1 MPLLLLLLS
10 TAAAAPPLQ
19 IMEMARMTPG
29 QRLELLK
36 EVGGTRV
43 YEERRRESVKIMAE
57 TEARRT
63 QVRRRGGAALRRR
76 SARLQALIMLQA
88 KLK

>member
-1 MPLLLLLLS
+1 
-10 TAAAAPPLQ
+10 
-19 IMEMARMTPG
+19 MEMARMTPG

-43 YEERRRESVKIMAE
+43 YEERRKESVKIMAE

-63 QVRRRGGAALRRR
+63 QVGRQCMCSIRSACLLFNRLAAALRDVCVRDGHDVHG
-76 SARLQALIMLQA
+76 SAW
-88 KLK
+88 

>member
-1 MPLLLLLLS
+1 
-10 TAAAAPPLQ
+10 
-19 IMEMARMTPG
+19 MTPA

-43 YEERRRESVKIMAE
+43 YEERRKESIKIMEE

-63 QVRRRGGAALRRR
+63 QVRAA
-76 SARLQALIMLQA
+76 A
-88 KLK
+88 

>member
-1 MPLLLLLLS
+1 
-10 TAAAAPPLQ
+10 
-19 IMEMARMTPG
+19 MARMTPA

-43 YEERRRESVKIMAE
+43 YEERRKESIKIMGE

-63 QVRRRGGAALRRR
+63 QVRSCGSACGLCCGTGYAAFCMFCAGYHCCTPC
-76 SARLQALIMLQA
+76 SGSTSTCQAHA
-88 KLK
+88 

>member
-1 MPLLLLLLS
+1 M
-10 TAAAAPPLQ
+10 Q
-19 IMEMARMTPG
+19 IQEMARMTPG

-43 YEERRRESVKIMAE
+43 YEERRKESIKIMGE

-63 QVRRRGGAALRRR
+63 QVRSKSDWLVLWSVLRGT
-76 SARLQALIMLQA
+76 
-88 KLK
+88 